1 MEIKVKVKYGASK
14 QRIENYG
21 NNKYLVY
28 FEGIESVNTNSMLI
42 SLLSRYLGTPASR
55 INFQKSDIDG
65 NKVFDI
71 L

>member
-28 FEGIESVNTNSMLI
+28 FEGSQNENTNSMLI

-71 L
+71 S

>member
-1 MEIKVKVKYGASK
+1 MKIKVKVKYGASK

-21 NNKYLVY
+21 NNKYLIY
-28 FEGIESVNTNSMLI
+28 LEGIESGNSNPILV

-71 L
+71 S